1 MLDMSIMSFYFKK
14 LENQQDRR
22 GKEKEAKQDGG
33 TKYIKDWTAVRI
45 KAAVV
50 EQLVCDNTEVVGE
63 Q

>member
-1 MLDMSIMSFYFKK
+1 MSFYFKK